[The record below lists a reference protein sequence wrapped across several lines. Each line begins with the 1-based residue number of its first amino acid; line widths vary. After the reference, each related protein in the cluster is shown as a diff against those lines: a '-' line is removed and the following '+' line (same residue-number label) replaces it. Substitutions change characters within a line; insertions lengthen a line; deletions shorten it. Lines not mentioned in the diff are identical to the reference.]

1 MNLLREKL
9 YLGKYVDIRSYEID
23 KAKQKKEN
31 IYVYYHGNKMTISD
45 FSKGV
50 LLNKTPYQSKY
61 NPDQQYYVYS
71 FLFNPDPE
79 LTSEDLIKK
88 GLI

>member
-50 LLNKTPYQSKY
+50 Y
-61 NPDQQYYVYS
+61 
-71 FLFNPDPE
+71 
-79 LTSEDLIKK
+79 
-88 GLI
+88 